1 VRTRY
6 FYLGALA
13 CTCFGTNLMAQP
25 SSPLPTAVTIPSGPS
40 PASIQQ
46 TITTGMVGFTPNQTA
61 RLSVLNLNPVSTTN
75 PPQPNCT
82 AELQFFDPNNNS
94 LKQSVVPNFAP
105 QTATSLDLT
114 APPQAIASL
123 NPSLTPQRL
132 QIRGAVSVNPAP
144 TVVMNPSVAG
154 YCAVMVTLEIFDNT
168 TGNTVALTT
177 DTRVIGTGGIVPLA
191 VMRGG
196 NWFQSA
202 VPN

>member
-1 VRTRY
+1 MRTRY

-13 CTCFGTNLMAQP
+13 CVCFGTNLVAQP
-25 SSPLPTAVTIPSGPS
+25 SLPVPTAVTIPSGPS
-40 PASIQQ
+40 PTSIQQ
-46 TITTGMVGFTPNQTA
+46 TMTTGMIGFTPNQTA

-82 AELQFFDPNNNS
+82 VELQFFDPNNNS

-132 QIRGAVSVNPAP
+132 QIRGAVTVNPTP

-154 YCAVMVTLEIFDNT
+154 YCAVMVTLEIFDNI

-177 DTRVIGTGGIVPLA
+177 DTRVVGSGGIMPMAIIRSGDFVAAPK
-191 VMRGG
+191 
-196 NWFQSA
+196 
-202 VPN
+202 